1 MNSVRTRQA
10 IRADLDGVVGVWV
23 DAFSADP
30 FLRWMGDAD
39 DDSWPAFGRAWLGFI
54 AGMCFDRGHL
64 LLTEPAGAAVAWI
77 PPDLSMIGPGDLD
90 RGAVIIAEHAGAA
103 RRDDAVTAIK
113 AAGSHSSPD
122 PHWTLQYIG
131 VGSSLQRQGV
141 GASLVEP
148 YLRRCDDD
156 HLPCGLVSSNPRN
169 VPFYERHGFTVTA
182 EVRNPDGSATL
193 RPMLRRPVTD

>member
-1 MNSVRTRQA
+1 MRTRQVL
-10 IRADLDGVVGVWV
+10 RADLDGVVDVWV
-23 DAFSADP
+23 DAFSGDP

-39 DDSWPAFGRAWLGFI
+39 DATWPAFGRAWLGFI
-54 AGMCFDRGHL
+54 AGMCFERGHL
-64 LLTEPAGAAVAWI
+64 LATEPAGAAVAWI

-90 RGAVIIAEHAGAA
+90 RGAAIIAEHAGEA
-103 RRDDAVTAIK
+103 RRDDAVTTIK

-131 VGSSLQRQGV
+131 VGSTLQGQGV

-148 YLRRCDDD
+148 YLRRCDEDG
-156 HLPCGLVSSNPRN
+156 LPCGLVSSNPRN
-169 VPFYERHGFTVTA
+169 VPFYERHGFSVIA
-182 EVRNPDGSATL
+182 EVPNPDGSATL